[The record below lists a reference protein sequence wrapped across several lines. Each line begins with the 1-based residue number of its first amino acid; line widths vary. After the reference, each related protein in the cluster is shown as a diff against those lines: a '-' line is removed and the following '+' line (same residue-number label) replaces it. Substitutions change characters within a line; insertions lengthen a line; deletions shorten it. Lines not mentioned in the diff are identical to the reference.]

1 MMARHSGGVPVPV
14 PTIGERPSRDDVT
27 PWETQQLEP
36 EPESPSTAANAD
48 NTDVAAATT
57 VRHKRKS
64 RILSGS
70 FFSRGS

>member
-1 MMARHSGGVPVPV
+1 MMARHSGVPV

-36 EPESPSTAANAD
+36 ESPSTASYAD
-48 NTDVAAATT
+48 STAAVAAG
-57 VRHKRKS
+57 VRHKRAS